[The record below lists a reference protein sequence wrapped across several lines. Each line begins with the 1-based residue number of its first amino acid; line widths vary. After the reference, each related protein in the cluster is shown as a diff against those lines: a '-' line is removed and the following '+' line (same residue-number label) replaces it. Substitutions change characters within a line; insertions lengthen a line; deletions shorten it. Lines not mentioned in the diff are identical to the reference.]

1 MHREYEAR
9 SLSPAH
15 TSPLPPGHT
24 SGFIDHRHRL
34 RVTSQPIDTTCMVQ
48 PVIERLHYSHR
59 HAALTADGERRDCPL
74 GVEQSKRQTNQAQPT
89 DQPSRRSQPAQL

>member
-1 MHREYEAR
+1 
-9 SLSPAH
+9 
-15 TSPLPPGHT
+15 
-24 SGFIDHRHRL
+24 
-34 RVTSQPIDTTCMVQ
+34 MVQ

-59 HAALTADGERRDCPL
+59 HAALTADGGRRDCPL